1 MKIPALKIGKIAGLL
16 LSFIIF
22 AAIST
27 YLTLTLLIKS
37 EDIVTVPDLI
47 GKEVVYVLEILT
59 AMELNT
65 KVKGFEYSEDIP
77 KNHIIFQQPK
87 PSVEIKKGR
96 DIKIIISKGPKN
108 ILMPNLK
115 GLSLQQARIII
126 EENGLCHGEQSV
138 TYSSIFEKDN
148 IISQVPSP
156 GAQITRG
163 GCVNLL
169 LSLGIRPRA
178 YKMPV
183 LNGMT
188 LDDAIG
194 LIEKSN
200 LILGEIKSLFFKDKP
215 KDTITDQDPLA
226 GYLVLEGRLVNLV
239 LNRKSGIQ
247 SSEYLSGPINRFF
260 FRYRTTPGFLK
271 RHIRVSLT
279 GLTFSN
285 DLYNEFVKPGEEIW
299 LLVPNEKGTTLLVYE
314 DNELVVNKIIK

>member
-1 MKIPALKIGKIAGLL
+1 MKNPALKLGKIAALV
-16 LSFIIF
+16 LSFIVF
-22 AAIST
+22 AGISA

-37 EDIVTVPDLI
+37 EDIVILPDLI

-59 AMELNT
+59 DLGLNT

-77 KNHIIFQQPK
+77 KNHIIFQQPE

-96 DIKIIISKGPKN
+96 DIKIVISKGEKN
-108 ILMPNLK
+108 ILMPNLQ

-126 EENGLCHGEQSV
+126 EENGLCYGEQAV

-148 IISQVPSP
+148 TIAQAPSP

-163 GCVNLL
+163 ECINLL

-178 YKMPV
+178 YKMPI
-183 LNGMT
+183 LNGLA

-200 LILGEIKSLFFKDKP
+200 LILGEIKYLFFEDKP
-215 KDTITDQDPLA
+215 KDTIADQDPFA
-226 GYLVLEGRLVNLV
+226 GSLVLEGSLVNLV
-239 LNRKSGIQ
+239 FNSKQGTQ
-247 SSEYLSGPINRFF
+247 SSKYLAGTINGTF
-260 FRYRTTPGFLK
+260 FRYRTTNGFLK
-271 RHIRVSLT
+271 RHIRVNLT

-285 DLYNEFVKPGEEIW
+285 DLLNEFVKPGEEIW
-299 LLVPNEKGTTLLVYE
+299 LLVPNEKGATLLVYE
-314 DNELVVNKIIK
+314 DDELVLNKVIK

>member
-1 MKIPALKIGKIAGLL
+1 MENPALKIGKIAALI

-22 AAIST
+22 AGISA

-59 AMELNT
+59 DLGLNT

-77 KNHIIFQQPK
+77 KNHIIFQQPE

-96 DIKIIISKGPKN
+96 DIKVVISKGAKN
-108 ILMPNLK
+108 ILMPNLQR
-115 GLSLQQARIII
+115 LSLQQARIII

-148 IISQVPSP
+148 IIAQVPSP

-183 LNGMT
+183 LNALT
-188 LDDAIG
+188 LDDAVG

-200 LILGEIKSLFFKDKP
+200 LILGEIKSLFFADKP

-226 GYLVLEGRLVNLV
+226 GSLVFEGTLVNLV
-239 LNRKSGIQ
+239 LNRKPDIQ
-247 SSEYLSGPINRFF
+247 SSEYLAGTKNGNF
-260 FRYRTTPGFLK
+260 FRYRTTHGLLK
-271 RHIRVSLT
+271 RHIRVCLT

-285 DLYNEFVKPGEEIW
+285 DLLNEYVKPGEEIW
-299 LLVPNEKGTTLLVYE
+299 LLVPNKKGATLSVYE
-314 DNELVVNKIIK
+314 DDELVEIQAID

>member
-1 MKIPALKIGKIAGLL
+1 MKNSALKIGKIAALV

-22 AAIST
+22 AGISA

-37 EDIVTVPDLI
+37 EDIVIVPDLI

-59 AMELNT
+59 DLGLNT

-77 KNHIIFQQPK
+77 KNHIIFQQPE

-96 DIKIIISKGPKN
+96 DIKIVISKGAKN
-108 ILMPNLK
+108 ILMPNLQ

-138 TYSSIFEKDN
+138 TYSGIFEKDN
-148 IISQVPSP
+148 IIAQVPSP
-156 GAQITRG
+156 GTQITRG

-169 LSLGIRPRA
+169 LSLGIRPRG

-183 LNGMT
+183 LNGLA

-194 LIEKSN
+194 LIEINN
-200 LILGEIKSLFFKDKP
+200 LILGEIKYLFFEDKP
-215 KDTITDQDPLA
+215 KDTIADQDPSA
-226 GYLVLEGRLVNLV
+226 GSLVLEGSLVNLV
-239 LNRKSGIQ
+239 LNRKPGTQ
-247 SSEYLSGPINRFF
+247 SSEYLAGTINGTF
-260 FRYRTTPGFLK
+260 FRYRTTNGFLK
-271 RHIRVSLT
+271 RHIRVSLI

-285 DLYNEFVKPGEEIW
+285 DLLNEFVKPGEEIW
-299 LLVPNEKGTTLLVYE
+299 LLVPNEKGATLLVYE
-314 DNELVVNKIIK
+314 DDELVESQVIE

>member
-1 MKIPALKIGKIAGLL
+1 MKFEALKIVKIAALV

-22 AAIST
+22 AGISA

-37 EDIVTVPDLI
+37 EDIVIVPDLI

-59 AMELNT
+59 DLGLNT

-77 KNHIIFQQPK
+77 KNHIIFQQPE

-96 DIKIIISKGPKN
+96 DIKVIISKGAKN
-108 ILMPNLK
+108 ILMPNLQ

-138 TYSSIFEKDN
+138 TYSCIFEKDN
-148 IISQVPSP
+148 IIAQVPSP
-156 GAQITRG
+156 GIQITRG

-183 LNGMT
+183 LNGLT

-194 LIEKSN
+194 FIEKNN
-200 LILGEIKSLFFKDKP
+200 LILGEIKSLFFEDKP

-226 GYLVLEGRLVNLV
+226 GSLVLEGSLVNLV
-239 LNRKSGIQ
+239 LNRKPGTQ
-247 SSEYLSGPINRFF
+247 SSEYLAGTINGNF
-260 FRYRTTPGFLK
+260 FRYRTTHGFLK
-271 RHIRVSLT
+271 RHIRVCLT

-285 DLYNEFVKPGEEIW
+285 DLLNEFVKPDEEIW
-299 LLVPNEKGTTLLVYE
+299 LLVPNEKGATLLVYE
-314 DNELVVNKIIK
+314 DDELVESQVIE

>member
-1 MKIPALKIGKIAGLL
+1 MKNLVLKIGKITALV

-22 AAIST
+22 AGISA

-37 EDIVTVPDLI
+37 EDIVIVPDLI

-59 AMELNT
+59 DLGLNT

-96 DIKIIISKGPKN
+96 DIKIVISKGAKN
-108 ILMPNLK
+108 ILMPNLQ

-126 EENGLCHGEQSV
+126 EENGLCNGEQSV

-148 IISQVPSP
+148 IIAQVPSP
-156 GAQITRG
+156 GAQIARG
-163 GCVNLL
+163 ECINLL
-169 LSLGIRPRA
+169 LSLGIRPRG

-183 LNGMT
+183 LNGLA

-200 LILGEIKSLFFKDKP
+200 LILGEIKYLFFEDKP
-215 KDTITDQDPLA
+215 KDTIADQDPLA
-226 GYLVLEGRLVNLV
+226 GFLVLEGSLVNLV
-239 LNRKSGIQ
+239 LNRKPGTQ
-247 SSEYLSGPINRFF
+247 SSEYLAGTINGTF
-260 FRYRTTPGFLK
+260 FRYRTTNGFLK

-285 DLYNEFVKPGEEIW
+285 DLLNEFVKPGEEIW
-299 LLVPNEKGTTLLVYE
+299 LLVPNEKGATLLVYE
-314 DNELVVNKIIK
+314 DDELVESQVIE

>member
-1 MKIPALKIGKIAGLL
+1 MKNPVLKIGKIAALA

-22 AAIST
+22 AGISA

-37 EDIVTVPDLI
+37 EDIVIVPDLI

-59 AMELNT
+59 DLGLNT

-77 KNHIIFQQPK
+77 KNHIIFQQPES
-87 PSVEIKKGR
+87 SVEIKKGR
-96 DIKIIISKGPKN
+96 DIKIIISKGAKN
-108 ILMPNLK
+108 ILMPNLH

-126 EENGLCHGEQSV
+126 EENGLCHGEQSL

-148 IISQVPSP
+148 IIAQVPSP
-156 GAQITRG
+156 GAQIVRG
-163 GCVNLL
+163 ECINLL
-169 LSLGIRPRA
+169 LSLGIRPRG

-183 LNGMT
+183 LNGIA

-200 LILGEIKSLFFKDKP
+200 LILGEIKYVFFEDKR
-215 KDTITDQDPLA
+215 KDTIADQNPLA
-226 GYLVLEGRLVNLV
+226 GSLVLEGSLVNLT
-239 LNRKSGIQ
+239 LNRKPRTQ
-247 SSEYLSGPINRFF
+247 SSEYLAGTINGTF
-260 FRYRTTPGFLK
+260 FRYRTTNGFLK

-285 DLYNEFVKPGEEIW
+285 DLLNEFVKPGEEIW
-299 LLVPNEKGTTLLVYE
+299 LLVPNEKDATLLVYE
-314 DNELVVNKIIK
+314 DDELVLNKVIK

>member
-1 MKIPALKIGKIAGLL
+1 MKNPALKIGKIAALV

-22 AAIST
+22 AGISA

-37 EDIVTVPDLI
+37 EDIVIVPDLI

-59 AMELNT
+59 DLGLNT

-77 KNHIIFQQPK
+77 KNHIIFQQPE
-87 PSVEIKKGR
+87 PSVELKKGR
-96 DIKIIISKGPKN
+96 DIKIVISKGAKN
-108 ILMPNLK
+108 ILMPNLQR
-115 GLSLQQARIII
+115 LSLQRARIII
-126 EENGLCHGEQSV
+126 EENGLCHGEQTV
-138 TYSSIFEKDN
+138 TYSNIFEKDN
-148 IISQVPSP
+148 IIAQVPSP

-183 LNGMT
+183 LNGFT
-188 LDDAIG
+188 LDNAIS

-200 LILGEIKSLFFKDKP
+200 LILGEIKSLFFEDKP

-226 GYLVLEGRLVNLV
+226 GSLVLEGRSVNLV
-239 LNRKSGIQ
+239 LNRKPGTQ
-247 SSEYLSGPINRFF
+247 SSGYLAGTINVNF
-260 FRYRTTPGFLK
+260 FRYRTTNGFLK

-285 DLYNEFVKPGEEIW
+285 DLFNEFVKPGEEIW
-299 LLVPNEKGTTLLVYE
+299 LLVPNEKGSMLFVYE
-314 DNELVVNKIIK
+314 DNELVKSQVIE

>member
-1 MKIPALKIGKIAGLL
+1 MKIPALKIGKIAALI

-22 AAIST
+22 AGISA

-37 EDIVTVPDLI
+37 EDIVIVPDLI

-59 AMELNT
+59 DLELNT
-65 KVKGFEYSEDIP
+65 KVKRFEYSEDIP
-77 KNHIIFQQPK
+77 KNHIIFQQPE

-96 DIKIIISKGPKN
+96 DIKIVISKGAKN
-108 ILMPNLK
+108 ILMPNLH

-148 IISQVPSP
+148 IIAQVPSP
-156 GAQITRG
+156 GTQINRG
-163 GCVNLL
+163 ACVNLM
-169 LSLGIRPRA
+169 LSLGVRPRA

-183 LNGMT
+183 LNGLN

-200 LILGEIKSLFFKDKP
+200 LILGEIKSLFFEDKP
-215 KDTITDQDPLA
+215 IDTITGQDPLA
-226 GYLVLEGRLVNLV
+226 GSLVLEGSLVNLV
-239 LNRKSGIQ
+239 LNKKSGTH
-247 SSEYLSGPINRFF
+247 SSEYLAGTINRNF
-260 FRYRTTPGFLK
+260 FRYRTTHGFLK
-271 RHIRVSLT
+271 RHIRVYLT

-285 DLYNEFVKPGEEIW
+285 DLYNEFVKPGKEIW
-299 LLVPNEKGTTLLVYE
+299 LLVPNEKGATLLIYE
-314 DNELVVNKIIK
+314 DDDLVKSQVIE

>member
-1 MKIPALKIGKIAGLL
+1 MKNSALKIGKIAALV

-22 AAIST
+22 AGISA

-37 EDIVTVPDLI
+37 EDIVIVPDLI

-59 AMELNT
+59 DLGLNT

-77 KNHIIFQQPK
+77 KNHIIFQQPE

-96 DIKIIISKGPKN
+96 DIKIVISKGAKN
-108 ILMPNLK
+108 ILMPNLQ

-148 IISQVPSP
+148 IIAQVPSP

-178 YKMPV
+178 YKMPI
-183 LNGMT
+183 LNGLT

-194 LIEKSN
+194 LIEKSD
-200 LILGEIKSLFFKDKP
+200 LILGKIKSLFFEDKP

-226 GYLVLEGRLVNLV
+226 GSLVLEGSLVNLV
-239 LNRKSGIQ
+239 LNKKPGTQ
-247 SSEYLSGPINRFF
+247 SSEYLAGTINGNF
-260 FRYRTTPGFLK
+260 FRYRTTHGFLK
-271 RHIRVSLT
+271 RHIRVCLT

-285 DLYNEFVKPGEEIW
+285 DLLNEFVKPGKEIW
-299 LLVPNEKGTTLLVYE
+299 LLVPNKKGATLLVYE
-314 DNELVVNKIIK
+314 DDELVESQVIE

>member
-1 MKIPALKIGKIAGLL
+1 MKISALKIGKIAALV

-22 AAIST
+22 AGISA

-37 EDIVTVPDLI
+37 EDIVIVPDLI

-59 AMELNT
+59 DLGLNT

-77 KNHIIFQQPK
+77 KNHIIFQQPE

-96 DIKIIISKGPKN
+96 DIKIIISKGAKN
-108 ILMPNLK
+108 ILMPNLQ

-148 IISQVPSP
+148 IIAQVPSP

-169 LSLGIRPRA
+169 LNLGIRPRA

-183 LNGMT
+183 LNGLA

-194 LIEKSN
+194 FIEKSN
-200 LILGEIKSLFFKDKP
+200 LILGEIKSLFFEDKP
-215 KDTITDQDPLA
+215 KNIITDQDPFA
-226 GYLVLEGRLVNLV
+226 GSLVLEGSLVNLV
-239 LNRKSGIQ
+239 LNRKPGTQ
-247 SSEYLSGPINRFF
+247 SSEYLAGTTNGNF
-260 FRYRTTPGFLK
+260 FRYRTTHGFLK
-271 RHIRVSLT
+271 RHIRVCLT

-285 DLYNEFVKPGEEIW
+285 DLLNEFVKPGDEIW
-299 LLVPNEKGTTLLVYE
+299 LLVPNEKGATLLVYE
-314 DNELVVNKIIK
+314 DDELVESQVIE

>member
-1 MKIPALKIGKIAGLL
+1 MKIPALKIGKIAALI

-22 AAIST
+22 AGISA

-37 EDIVTVPDLI
+37 EDIVIVPDLI

-59 AMELNT
+59 DLGLNT

-77 KNHIIFQQPK
+77 KNHIIFQQPE

-96 DIKIIISKGPKN
+96 DIKIVISKGAKN
-108 ILMPNLK
+108 ILMPNLQ

-138 TYSSIFEKDN
+138 TYSSLFEKDN
-148 IISQVPSP
+148 IIAQVPSP

-183 LNGMT
+183 LNALT
-188 LDDAIG
+188 LDDAVG

-200 LILGEIKSLFFKDKP
+200 LILGEIKSLFFADKP

-226 GYLVLEGRLVNLV
+226 GSLVLEGSLVNLV
-239 LNRKSGIQ
+239 LNRKPDTQ
-247 SSEYLSGPINRFF
+247 SSEYLAGTKNGNF
-260 FRYRTTPGFLK
+260 FRYRTTNGFLK
-271 RHIRVSLT
+271 RHIRVCLT

-285 DLYNEFVKPGEEIW
+285 DLLNEYVKPGEEIW
-299 LLVPNEKGTTLLVYE
+299 LLVPNEKGATLSVYE
-314 DNELVVNKIIK
+314 DDELVKSQVIE

>member
-1 MKIPALKIGKIAGLL
+1 MKFEALKIAKIAALI

-22 AAIST
+22 AGISA

-37 EDIVTVPDLI
+37 EDIVIVPDLI
-47 GKEVVYVLEILT
+47 GKEIVYVLEILT
-59 AMELNT
+59 DMGLNT

-77 KNHIIFQQPK
+77 KNHIIFQQPE

-96 DIKIIISKGPKN
+96 DIKVVISKGAKN
-108 ILMPNLK
+108 ILMPNLQR
-115 GLSLQQARIII
+115 LSLQQARIII

-148 IISQVPSP
+148 IIAQVPSP

-183 LNGMT
+183 LNALT
-188 LDDAIG
+188 LDDAVG

-200 LILGEIKSLFFKDKP
+200 LILGKIKSSFFKDKP
-215 KDTITDQDPLA
+215 KDTIIDQDPLA
-226 GYLVLEGRLVNLV
+226 GSLVLEGSSVNLV
-239 LNRKSGIQ
+239 LNREPGKQ
-247 SSEYLSGPINRFF
+247 SSEYLADTINGNF
-260 FRYRTTPGFLK
+260 FRYRTTQGFLK
-271 RHIRVSLT
+271 RHIRVYLT

-285 DLYNEFVKPGEEIW
+285 DLFNEFVKPGEEIW
-299 LLVPNEKGTTLLVYE
+299 LLVPNEKGATLLVYE
-314 DNELVVNKIIK
+314 DDELVKSQIIE

>member
-1 MKIPALKIGKIAGLL
+1 MKNPALKIGKISALV
-16 LSFIIF
+16 LSFITF
-22 AAIST
+22 AGITA

-37 EDIVTVPDLI
+37 EDIVIVPDLI

-59 AMELNT
+59 DLGLNT
-65 KVKGFEYSEDIP
+65 KVKGFEYSENIP

-96 DIKIIISKGPKN
+96 DIKIVISKGAKY
-108 ILMPNLK
+108 ILMPNLR

-126 EENGLCHGEQSV
+126 EENGLCHGKQSV

-148 IISQVPSP
+148 IIAQVPSP
-156 GAQITRG
+156 GAQIARG
-163 GCVNLL
+163 ECINLL
-169 LSLGIRPRA
+169 LSLGIRPRG

-183 LNGMT
+183 LNGLA

-200 LILGEIKSLFFKDKP
+200 LILGEIKYLFFKDKP

-226 GYLVLEGRLVNLV
+226 GSLVLEGNLVNLV
-239 LNRKSGIQ
+239 LNSKDGTQ
-247 SSEYLSGPINRFF
+247 SSEYIAGTTSGTF
-260 FRYRTTPGFLK
+260 FRFRTTNGFLK
-271 RHIRVSLT
+271 RHILVSLT

-285 DLYNEFVKPGEEIW
+285 DLLNEFVKPGEEIW
-299 LLVPNEKGTTLLVYE
+299 LLVPNEKGATLLVYE
-314 DNELVVNKIIK
+314 DDELVLNKVIK